1 MGSRRGL
8 SKGIMEGVRRGWG
21 SRRESKGSRSRGQGH
36 LGGFSVW
43 EIETLR
49 VYNFF
54 MHFDSL

>member
-1 MGSRRGL
+1 
-8 SKGIMEGVRRGWG
+8 MEGVRRGWG